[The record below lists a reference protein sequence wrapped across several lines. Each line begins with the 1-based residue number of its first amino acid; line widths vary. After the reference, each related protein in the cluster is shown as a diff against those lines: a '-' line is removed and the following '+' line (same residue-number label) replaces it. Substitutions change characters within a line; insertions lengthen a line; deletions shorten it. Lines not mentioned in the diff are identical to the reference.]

1 MPLTLQTVLTHI
13 TFLLP
18 PLRSHAPPEL
28 IHPSTASQLRTLP
41 IKVSYN
47 TVPIRVTIQ
56 YQPMRA
62 ISLLEA

>member
-1 MPLTLQTVLTHI
+1 MPLTLQTVLTSPL
-13 TFLLP
+13 T
-18 PLRSHAPPEL
+18 LRSHAPPVL